1 MKSQLNGDFIASLEA
16 FLEGK
21 RLEAADIRHEH
32 LDSRPKRTMS
42 SGQLSLEH
50 WPSSTANSVLVLTPV
65 NPQLDERVLD
75 RARELANRALKGMQN
90 CRIVYDDHGDAPLRA
105 RCGGGQP
112 HPYRQAAMAALR
124 QNMIERHL
132 RDEKWIFWVD
142 ADIVDYPAHLLEQL
156 IARIDG
162 GIAAPIVIMEGS
174 LDEPAHPTGFGPGRF
189 YDVAGFVEQ
198 GRWARFTPPY
208 FDQIGPVYELESV
221 GSCYLVNAD
230 IYRWGGRHEI
240 DVASTN
246 FVSTNSVWPEDT
258 IGRNQETKANCFTE
272 HYSICAFARSAGLPV
287 RAFGDLI
294 AYHQNIYI
302 GGF

>member
-1 MKSQLNGDFIASLEA
+1 
-16 FLEGK
+16 
-21 RLEAADIRHEH
+21 
-32 LDSRPKRTMS
+32 
-42 SGQLSLEH
+42 
-50 WPSSTANSVLVLTPV
+50 
-65 NPQLDERVLD
+65 
-75 RARELANRALKGMQN
+75 
-90 CRIVYDDHGDAPLRA
+90 
-105 RCGGGQP
+105 
-112 HPYRQAAMAALR
+112 MAALR

-189 YDVAGFVEQ
+189 YDIAGFVER

-208 FDQIGPVYELESV
+208 FDQIGPVYELDSV

-230 IYRWGGRHEI
+230 LYRWGGRHEI
-240 DVASTN
+240 DVASSN
-246 FVSTNSVWPEDT
+246 FVSTNSDWSEDT
-258 IGRNQETKANCFTE
+258 IRRNQEAKANCFTE

-294 AYHQNIYI
+294 AYHQNT
-302 GGF
+302 